1 MHKDHAKDGL
11 VAMSVSVDD
20 IADRDRPLKFLQ
32 KQQTPFANYLLDE
45 PGERWQEHWNI
56 SLVPAVLLYRD
67 GKKLAQFDFE
77 DPDKQF
83 TYDDIEKAVVKL
95 LGK

>member
-1 MHKDHAKDGL
+1 
-11 VAMSVSVDD
+11 
-20 IADRDRPLKFLQ
+20 
-32 KQQTPFANYLLDE
+32 
-45 PGERWQEHWNI
+45 
-56 SLVPAVLLYRD
+56 VPAVLLYRD